1 MGESDLLD
9 PLCQGRPAE
18 LIERGAERAQ
28 EAAEAAASCSAN
40 QPQPHPWLEGGFHQK
55 NIFLYLSPGFD
66 AAIQHGV
73 NPV

>member
-1 MGESDLLD
+1 MGDLDPFD

-18 LIERGAERAQ
+18 LIERGAEHAQ
-28 EAAEAAASCSAN
+28 EAAEAVASCSAN

-55 NIFLYLSPGFD
+55 NLLYLSPGFD